1 MLYDCVIHLIDRAA
15 VRDLELLIA
24 LILAGVTADTDVYA
38 CGNLGGGDADDII
51 AEARPLAGRDSDG
64 RERHEDA
71 VGTDHLQQLRLV
83 YVLRIDLIVIDDR
96 AQARTRESDL
106 CVRILALQQIRVK
119 TGRKR
124 ILAEVG
130 QTEQRRKADTAH
142 AAH

>member
-1 MLYDCVIHLIDRAA
+1 M
-15 VRDLELLIA
+15 
-24 LILAGVTADTDVYA
+24 TADTDVYA

-51 AEARPLAGRDSDG
+51 AEACPLAGRDSDG

-71 VGTDHLQQLRLV
+71 VGADDLQQLRLV
-83 YVLRIDLIVIDDR
+83 HVLRIDLIVIDDR
-96 AQARTRESDL
+96 AQARTRERDL
-106 CVRILALQQIRVK
+106 CVRILALQQIRVQ